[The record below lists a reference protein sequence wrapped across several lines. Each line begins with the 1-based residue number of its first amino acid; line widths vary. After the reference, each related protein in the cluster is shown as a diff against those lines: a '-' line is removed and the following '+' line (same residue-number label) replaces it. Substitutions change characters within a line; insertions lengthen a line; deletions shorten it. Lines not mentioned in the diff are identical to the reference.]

1 MFDEVSEY
9 LHPSTYNI
17 YIYIY
22 TQKKGKMSN
31 LRMDNINYVS
41 SPSGTQSKNQK
52 TSNETN

>member
-1 MFDEVSEY
+1 MKSQNISIPV
-9 LHPSTYNI
+9 HII